1 MDSTQFLQISVEDG
15 AAMAHVTTRAFA
27 DERRAAIMEMLEHNA
42 SVQVAEIA
50 QTFGVSS
57 VTARADLDALAEAGK
72 LRRTHG
78 GAVSLH
84 KRLTVSTQDRRINVN
99 VAAKQAIAQ
108 SAIELVS
115 DGDTLLVD
123 SGTTALEFVRLLD
136 QRDGITVITA
146 DITIADYIDES
157 MPSVDVVMLGGA
169 LRKGHRYLYGP
180 LTMQALQMVHADLA
194 VMCPGAFV
202 PGCGFTTDFPQMAE
216 TKTAMIAAAHQSV
229 ALMDASKVNGRGMY
243 RFAELADVD
252 SIVMDRDP
260 DHAVA
265 TSIAEATDSSRP
277 ALVIAGA

>member
-1 MDSTQFLQISVEDG
+1 
-15 AAMAHVTTRAFA
+15 
-27 DERRAAIMEMLEHNA
+27 
-42 SVQVAEIA
+42 
-50 QTFGVSS
+50 
-57 VTARADLDALAEAGK
+57 
-72 LRRTHG
+72 
-78 GAVSLH
+78 
-84 KRLTVSTQDRRINVN
+84 
-99 VAAKQAIAQ
+99 
-108 SAIELVS
+108 
-115 DGDTLLVD
+115 
-123 SGTTALEFVRLLD
+123 
-136 QRDGITVITA
+136 
-146 DITIADYIDES
+146 

-180 LTMQALQMVHADLA
+180 LTMQALQTVHADLA

-216 TKTAMIAAAHQSV
+216 TKTAMIAAAHQNV